1 MYVRYGIQPP
11 KGVLLWGPPGTGKT
25 RLAAA
30 MAIKANVPFFVMN
43 GPDVVSGYYG
53 HSEAGIRVHPPSLL
67 RKSAIIQTKIEMNSV
82 RREGVGRFTGLFK
95 SAIKYSV

>member
-1 MYVRYGIQPP
+1 MRYGIQPP

-30 MAIKANVPFFVMN
+30 MANKAGVPSFVMN

-53 HSEAGIRVHPPSLL
+53 YSEAGIRVKPPPP
-67 RKSAIIQTKIEMNSV
+67 NSM
-82 RREGVGRFTGLFK
+82 LQP
-95 SAIKYSV
+95 APL